1 MSKLAMLKIATNK
14 EMRELGF
21 RQLFPVHDE
30 IIGECPIENK
40 DRCAEL
46 MSQMMIEAGAER
58 VSVPMKCDVAKFI
71 NWERRR
77 CKIILLIK
85 ENKHGR
91 KSSLWSTNTKCWL

>member
-46 MSQMMIEAGAER
+46 MSQMMIEAGASK

-77 CKIILLIK
+77 CKIIF
-85 ENKHGR
+85 NM
-91 KSSLWSTNTKCWL
+91 